1 MSVPLISVIVP
12 SYNQGHWIDSCLR
25 SLFAQQDSNL
35 EVIVVD
41 GGSTDTTL
49 EVLDL
54 WRPQLAACIV
64 ERDDGQA
71 DAIAKGFSMARG
83 EILAWLNSDDMHL
96 PWTISAWRKAFASD
110 ESLEMVHGDRV
121 IVDAEGRVTGY
132 RRLPGHSGY
141 WLNRF
146 PWTHQETAAWRRGL
160 YERAGGVDRSMHFA
174 MDYDLFA
181 RFFEAAHCA
190 HLPQYL
196 GVFRWH
202 ELSKS
207 AKIQATVGA
216 DEMALVRRRRGI
228 PSYSRL
234 HPARMTMSAA
244 VRGFSWLHGLR
255 SHDPPHR
262 LTCTGHNI
270 SDLWCEKLW

>member
-96 PWTISAWRKAFASD
+96 PWTIGAWRKAFASD

-160 YERAGGVDRSMHFA
+160 YERAGGVDPQSQNPGKRTKADSDDEQHCEHHLV
-174 MDYDLFA
+174 DG
-181 RFFEAAHCA
+181 AA
-190 HLPQYL
+190 
-196 GVFRWH
+196 GVH
-202 ELSKS
+202 H
-207 AKIQATVGA
+207 AT
-216 DEMALVRRRRGI
+216 
-228 PSYSRL
+228 
-234 HPARMTMSAA
+234 
-244 VRGFSWLHGLR
+244 
-255 SHDPPHR
+255 HR
-262 LTCTGHNI
+262 LVDPGGH
-270 SDLWCEKLW
+270 DVG